1 MANKKTKP
9 QESGKDQT
17 PEQKIAALE
26 AANAKLQS
34 DLKKSQ
40 KETAAA
46 KPKKLEFE
54 VDVEDKD
61 GKPTGKVK
69 RYKVVVPL
77 FDIDNVQFKADE
89 IIEGYEAEQA
99 AEESGPNSEALAKLV
114 QMNSGIIEL
123 ID

>member
-1 MANKKTKP
+1 MAKKSSKP

-17 PEQKIAALE
+17 PEQKIAELE
-26 AANAKLQS
+26 AANAQLAS

-54 VDVEDKD
+54 VDEEDEE
-61 GKPTGKVK
+61 GEPTGEVLK
-69 RYKVVVPL
+69 YKVVVPL
-77 FDIDNVQFKADE
+77 FDIDNVQYKATEVID
-89 IIEGYEAEQA
+89 GYEAESKAKKPGQY
-99 AEESGPNSEALAKLV
+99 SEVLAKLV

-123 ID
+123 I